1 MRDSHIGTEKIFGNF
16 GIVPTMGFR
25 VCRRN
30 LWYCIMNSIFTQDE
44 LITLRGVLDMYMCQL
59 EGTESMMNHCI
70 IIKGKIKVLQ
80 GVKGEYA

>member
-1 MRDSHIGTEKIFGNF
+1 
-16 GIVPTMGFR
+16 
-25 VCRRN
+25 
-30 LWYCIMNSIFTQDE
+30 MNSIFTEDE

-80 GVKGEYA
+80 GVNGEY